1 MSASA
6 AEYTVDELARAAE
19 TMTTTVRMYQARGLL
34 QTPAKRGRVAVYGT
48 EHLARLRL
56 IADLQR
62 RGHSL
67 AGIKELLDNAERG
80 TALPELLGLHAWA
93 PQPLRLT
100 PLEFVER
107 FGGTTIAPAD
117 MQRAVRLGVARLDG
131 DAIVVD
137 ERFLQ
142 VGAALV
148 ALGVPVSAVLDEW
161 QSLIRRADG
170 IARQFATV
178 FDTHL
183 WPGLEA
189 RSASLGEIT
198 SVLEQLAPLAQQV
211 TALALEAG
219 LRAAADRFVAEHTSA
234 DVD

>member
-1 MSASA
+1 MTASA
-6 AEYTVDELARAAE
+6 AEYTVDELARAAD
-19 TMTTTVRMYQARGLL
+19 TMTTTVRMYQARALL
-34 QTPAKRGRVAVYGT
+34 QPPAKRGRVAVYGD

-80 TALPELLGLHAWA
+80 TALPELLGLQAWA

-107 FGGTTIAPAD
+107 FGGATIAPTD
-117 MQRAVRLGVARLDG
+117 MQRAVRLGVARLDD
-131 DAIVVD
+131 DAIIVD
-137 ERFLQ
+137 ERFLS
-142 VGAALV
+142 VGSSLV

-161 QSLIRRADG
+161 QALIRRTDA
-170 IARQFATV
+170 IARQFAAV
-178 FDTHL
+178 FETHL
-183 WPGLEA
+183 WPALDA
-189 RSASLGEIT
+189 RSASLPDIT
-198 SVLEQLAPLAQQV
+198 GVLEQLAPLAQQV

-219 LRAAADRFVAEHTSA
+219 LRQAADRFAAAHGPGTSG
-234 DVD
+234 